1 MEKLKS
7 QESVKTIIILA
18 IILIS
23 TVGFVLGLR
32 AVLKNEFP
40 LMVVFSESMIP
51 TLNVGDII
59 VIQGGLNADE
69 ITVAPAPNGDIIVFR
84 EPGDPNDFIVHRAID
99 KASGGFVTKGDN
111 NPYPDRDPVPEN
123 NIIGKVIYRI
133 PLLGYLFLFLRTPLG
148 LIVFITLILIFMFQE
163 HIFQRKEKIKNQN
176 HNN

>member
-69 ITVAPAPNGDIIVFR
+69 ITVAP
-84 EPGDPNDFIVHRAID
+84 